1 MNDARDDHV
10 DKLIDASAA
19 ALGIPVEPDWKGG
32 IKANLQV
39 TLRATR
45 HSTPS
50 RRSRASVLPPKR
62 APSTRRMHPA

>member
-1 MNDARDDHV
+1 MNDARDDHI

-39 TLRATR
+39 TLRAAAMVAEFEL
-45 HSTPS
+45 SDAAEP
-50 RRSRASVLPPKR
+50 
-62 APSTRRMHPA
+62 APVFKA